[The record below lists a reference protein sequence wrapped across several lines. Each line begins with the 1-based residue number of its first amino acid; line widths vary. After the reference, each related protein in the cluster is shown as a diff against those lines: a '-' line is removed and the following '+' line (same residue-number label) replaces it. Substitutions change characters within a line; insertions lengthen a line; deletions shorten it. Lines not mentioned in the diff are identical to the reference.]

1 MRYSIR
7 MTRLF
12 TGVLLLA
19 GCVSASAQV
28 ATLTRDQ
35 LMKYT
40 ESWKGERFPDGRPKV
55 DEKLMKKMDGLS
67 AEEIW
72 AVLPGEG
79 YKNQYEGDFR
89 ILHPEKK
96 LIGRA
101 FTVQFMPTRPDIK
114 GPNEADAKAKG
125 LRDNGNQRALDML
138 QEGDVLVADI
148 FGKIEGGT
156 LVGDN
161 LATWIYAVTHK
172 GMVVDGAI
180 RDLDGIFPL
189 DLGVYFRG
197 VHPTPISQEVM
208 ITGINVPVRIGQATV
223 LPGDVVFGD
232 REGVYFVPP
241 HLVQKILTNS
251 DTLHIHDEWT
261 QDKFLHETS
270 KYKSSDIYGSP
281 RDPKLKAEY
290 QEFLKRKLDEL
301 HAKEAKDAK

>member
-1 MRYSIR
+1 MSRK
-7 MTRLF
+7 F
-12 TGVLLLA
+12 AGVLLLA
-19 GCVSASAQV
+19 ACASASAQV

-125 LRDNGNQRALDML
+125 FRDNGNQRALDML

-161 LATWIYAVTHK
+161 LATYINAVTHR
-172 GMVVDGAI
+172 GMVIDGAI

-189 DLGVYFRG
+189 DMGAYFRG

-208 ITGINVPVRIGQATV
+208 ITGINVPIRIGQATV

-241 HLVQKILTNS
+241 HLCKRSSQTPIRHIFTTNGRRINS
-251 DTLHIHDEWT
+251 ST
-261 QDKFLHETS
+261 KPVNTS
-270 KYKSSDIYGSP
+270 RAISMAVP
-281 RDPKLKAEY
+281 RDPALKKEY
-290 QEFLKRKLDEL
+290 QDYLKKKLDEL
-301 HAKEAKDAK
+301 HAKESKQ

>member
-1 MRYSIR
+1 MRMKRI
-7 MTRLF
+7 
-12 TGVLLLA
+12 LA
-19 GCVSASAQV
+19 GMLLVAGCLPVSAQV
-28 ATLTRDQ
+28 ATLTREQ

-40 ESWKGERFPDGRPKV
+40 ENWKGERFPDGRPKV

-72 AVLPGEG
+72 SVLPGEG
-79 YKNQYEGDFR
+79 YRNQYEGDFR

-114 GPNEADAKAKG
+114 NPNEADAKAKG
-125 LRDNGNQRALDML
+125 LRDNGNQRVLDML
-138 QEGDVLVADI
+138 QEGDVLVADL
-148 FGKIEGGT
+148 FGKVEGGT

-172 GMVVDGAI
+172 GFVVDGAI

-197 VHPTPISQEVM
+197 VHPTPISQDVM
-208 ITGINVPVRIGQATV
+208 ITGINVPVRIGNATV

-290 QEFLKRKLDEL
+290 QEFLKKKLEEL
-301 HAKEAKDAK
+301 HAKEAKEK